1 MRTPESKDRDVRLHN
16 VAMAAGSAARLEPDR
31 VIWPASLKALV
42 NIGGCGKHATS
53 NRNSY
58 EPFRPQKNGRLGA
71 EPDTAICLEPLG
83 NVPGGSFLWGEACG
97 FPGFAQRIPG
107 SAG

>member
-1 MRTPESKDRDVRLHN
+1 MRLRTV
-16 VAMAAGSAARLEPDR
+16 GAARGRAAELDC
-31 VIWPASLKALV
+31 ITWPASLKALV

-71 EPDTAICLEPLG
+71 EPDTAIYLEPLG
-83 NVPGGSFLWGEACG
+83 DYPPALFLFIESSQGCAEPNAIVALVRAKQPIG
-97 FPGFAQRIPG
+97 LSP
-107 SAG
+107 

>member
-1 MRTPESKDRDVRLHN
+1 MRLRTV
-16 VAMAAGSAARLEPDR
+16 GAARGRAAELDC
-31 VIWPASLKALV
+31 ITWPASLKALV

-71 EPDTAICLEPLG
+71 EPDTAIILSRLEYSRRLFFCG
-83 NVPGGSFLWGEACG
+83 VMACG